1 MKIVKIIFLLVAGCH
16 QLYGASV
23 QVNQTAYD
31 FEITFIGR
39 DTVQSETSA
48 KLKLTLYEIHSE
60 FDILTNSQR
69 KQMPLDYGER
79 QLWKVALPAPTAFL
93 NIQYPRSVVA
103 KQFFKYNYSYL
114 VMPGDSLKC
123 EIFIDSMHFSGRGA
137 ERMNLQ
143 VKLFRLM
150 QKKVSVTQP
159 FGTFLKDRE
168 AVFLKQMDLLEQ
180 EKATVSAS
188 ELAFLKDQ
196 CYGLRN
202 GMVMKEVLF
211 RKKFASAD
219 KSSDMQQARDWLN
232 AEEVK
237 GVHDPTL
244 LAPYLMDYLYQK
256 EKFLEGSHLKSD
268 DLVKDL
274 ILSIHTKYSGRV
286 SDHLQLVMVSDF
298 SRRGKGGMAEV
309 LKQIKESG
317 DRQYRQ
323 LFKQFFNA
331 LDEGVEAYPFALP
344 DTSGKIYSL
353 ANFKGKVVVLDF
365 WFTGCVPCM
374 ALAKQMHEVMKE
386 FKESEVAF
394 VTINAD
400 TRAEV
405 WKKSVKAGTYTS
417 QSNINLF
424 MGGKKSPMLLHYN
437 INAFPRLIIIGRDG
451 RIADAAPIKP
461 LDDASRQAFISQL
474 KQLVAD

>member
-1 MKIVKIIFLLVAGCH
+1 MKIVKIILLLVAVCH
-16 QLYGASV
+16 HVYGASV
-23 QVNQTAYD
+23 QVSQAPYHV
-31 FEITFIGR
+31 EVTFIGR
-39 DTVQSETSA
+39 DTVQNEAPA
-48 KLKLTLYEIHSE
+48 KLKLTLYEIYSE
-60 FDILTNSQR
+60 FDIFTNSQR
-69 KQMPLDYGER
+69 KQIPLGCGER
-79 QLWKVALPAPTAFL
+79 QLWQVALPAPTAFL
-93 NIQYPRSVVA
+93 NIQYPRSVAA

-123 EIFIDSMHFSGRGA
+123 EIFVDSMHFSGRGA

-202 GMVMKEVLF
+202 GMVMKEVWF

-219 KSSDMQQARDWLN
+219 KSSDMQQAQRWLN

-237 GVHDPTL
+237 DVHNPNL
-244 LAPYLMDYLYQK
+244 IAPYLMDYLYQK
-256 EKFLEGSHLKSD
+256 EKFLVGTSLKSD
-268 DLVKDL
+268 ELVNEL
-274 ILSIHTKYSGRV
+274 ISSIHTKYNGRM

-298 SRRGKGGMAEV
+298 SRRGKGGMAEL

-331 LDEGVEAYPFALP
+331 LDNGVEAYPFALP

-417 QSNINLF
+417 HSNLNLF
-424 MGGKKSPMLLHYN
+424 MGDKKSPMLLHYN
-437 INAFPRLIIIGRDG
+437 ISAFPRLIIIGRDG

-461 LDDASRQAFISQL
+461 LDEASRQAFISQL
-474 KQLVAD
+474 KKWVAD